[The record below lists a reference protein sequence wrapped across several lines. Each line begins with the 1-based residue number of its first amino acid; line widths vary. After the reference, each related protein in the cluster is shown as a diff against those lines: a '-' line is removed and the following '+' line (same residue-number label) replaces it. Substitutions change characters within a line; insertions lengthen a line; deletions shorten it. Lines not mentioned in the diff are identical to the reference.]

1 MNNDHTEYEGRV
13 LDIDKEAVQRKLA
26 DCGAELIARKDYR
39 RYVFN
44 TIPAIK
50 DRWVRLR
57 TDGRRT
63 KLTVKEITSVTVD
76 GVQEWETVVDDF
88 ETTLTMLE
96 KMGLKPKGYQ
106 ENRRELYV
114 LDGVK
119 LSIDEWPGLK
129 PLLEIEGHS
138 KDEVYAMLD
147 KLGLN
152 SDKFT
157 ANSISQIYLDELGID
172 LDNRSELRF
181 EDFCDNAFWDAAHF
195 RLRCYNTSRN

>member
-1 MNNDHTEYEGRV
+1 MDVDEE
-13 LDIDKEAVQRKLA
+13 IVQRKLV
-26 DCGAELIARKDYR
+26 DCGAALIVRKDYR

-44 TIPAIK
+44 SIPVIK

-57 TDGRRT
+57 TDGQKT
-63 KLTVKEITSVTVD
+63 NLTVKEMTSATVD

-88 ETTLTMLE
+88 ETALTMLE

-129 PLLEIEGHS
+129 SLLEIEGHS

-172 LDNRSELRF
+172 LDNRPWLRF
-181 EDFCDNAFWDAAHF
+181 EDF
-195 RLRCYNTSRN
+195 

>member
-57 TDGRRT
+57 TDGQRV
-63 KLTVKEITSVTVD
+63 KLTVKEITSATVD

-138 KDEVYAMLD
+138 KDEVYDMLN
-147 KLGLN
+147 KLDLDEG
-152 SDKFT
+152 SFT
-157 ANSISQIYLDELGID
+157 ASSISQIYLDELGID
-172 LDNRSELRF
+172 LDNRPELRF
-181 EDFCDNAFWDAAHF
+181 EDF
-195 RLRCYNTSRN
+195 

>member
-1 MNNDHTEYEGRV
+1 MADDHTEYEGRI
-13 LDIDKEAVQRKLA
+13 LNIDGISVRKKLA
-26 DCGAELIARKDYR
+26 DLGAELVAKKDYR

-57 TDGRRT
+57 TDGQKT
-63 KLTVKEITSVTVD
+63 KLTVKEMASATVD

-96 KMGLKPKGYQ
+96 KMGLRPKGYQ
-106 ENRRELYV
+106 ENRRELYT

-129 PLLEIEGHS
+129 PLLEIEGHN
-138 KDEVYAMLD
+138 KDEVYSMLN
-147 KLGLN
+147 KLDLD
-152 SDKFT
+152 SSQFT

-172 LDNRSELRF
+172 LDNRPELRF
-181 EDFCDNAFWDAAHF
+181 EDFK
-195 RLRCYNTSRN
+195 

>member
-13 LDIDKEAVQRKLA
+13 LNIDKASVQQRLT
-26 DCGAELIARKDYR
+26 DLGAGLVAKKNYR

-44 TIPAIK
+44 TIPAVK
-50 DRWVRLR
+50 NRWVRLR
-57 TDGRRT
+57 TDGQKT
-63 KLTVKEITSVTVD
+63 KLTVKEITKATVD

-106 ENRRELYV
+106 ENKRELYN

-138 KDEVYAMLD
+138 KAEVYDMLD
-147 KLGLN
+147 RLGLD
-152 SDKFT
+152 SGQFT
-157 ANSISQIYLDELGID
+157 ANSISQIYLDRLGID
-172 LDNRSELRF
+172 LDAVSELKFDTLNRT
-181 EDFCDNAFWDAAHF
+181 EE
-195 RLRCYNTSRN
+195 

>member
-26 DCGAELIARKDYR
+26 DCGAELIARKDYC

-57 TDGRRT
+57 TDGQQA
-63 KLTVKEITSVTVD
+63 KLTVKEMSAATVD
-76 GVQEWETVVDDF
+76 GVQEWETAVDDF

-96 KMGLKPKGYQ
+96 KMGLRPKGYQ
-106 ENRRELYV
+106 ENRRELYI

-129 PLLEIEGHS
+129 PLLEIEGYS
-138 KDEVYAMLD
+138 KDEVYGMLGR
-147 KLGLN
+147 LGLS
-152 SDKFT
+152 SDGFT
-157 ANSISQIYLDELGID
+157 AKSISQIYLDELGID
-172 LDNRSELRF
+172 LDNRPELRF
-181 EDFCDNAFWDAAHF
+181 EDF
-195 RLRCYNTSRN
+195 

>member
-13 LDIDKEAVQRKLA
+13 LDINKEAVRRKLA
-26 DCGAELIARKDYR
+26 GCGAELIAKKDYR

-57 TDGRRT
+57 TDGQQT
-63 KLTVKEITSVTVD
+63 KLTVKEMTSATVD

-106 ENRRELYV
+106 ENKRELYN
-114 LDGVK
+114 LNGAK

-129 PLLEIEGHS
+129 PLLEIEGHN
-138 KDEVYAMLD
+138 KDEVYDTLN

-152 SDKFT
+152 NANFT

-172 LDNRSELRF
+172 LDTVAELKF
-181 EDFCDNAFWDAAHF
+181 DS
-195 RLRCYNTSRN
+195 LLSV

>member
-1 MNNDHTEYEGRV
+1 MNSDHTEYEGRI
-13 LDIDKEAVQRKLA
+13 LNIDGISVRKKLA
-26 DCGAELIARKDYR
+26 DLGAGLVAKKDYR

-57 TDGRRT
+57 TDGRKT
-63 KLTVKEITSVTVD
+63 KLTVKEMASATVD
-76 GVQEWETVVDDF
+76 GVQEWEIVVDDF
-88 ETTLTMLE
+88 ETALTILK

-106 ENRRELYV
+106 ENRRELYT

-129 PLLEIEGHS
+129 PLLEIEGHN
-138 KDEVYAMLD
+138 KDEVYSMLN
-147 KLGLN
+147 KLDLDSGQ
-152 SDKFT
+152 FT

-172 LDNRSELRF
+172 LDNRPELRF
-181 EDFCDNAFWDAAHF
+181 EDFVELGAHSVPDAGKT
-195 RLRCYNTSRN
+195 LE

>member
-13 LDIDKEAVQRKLA
+13 LDIDKGVVRRKLA
-26 DCGAELIARKDYR
+26 DCGAELIAKKDYR

-57 TDGRRT
+57 TDGQRT
-63 KLTVKEITSVTVD
+63 KLTVKEMTSATVD

-106 ENRRELYV
+106 ENRRELYM

-119 LSIDEWPGLK
+119 LSIDEWPGLQ

-138 KDEVYAMLD
+138 KDAVYGMLGR
-147 KLGLN
+147 LGL
-152 SDKFT
+152 SSGKFT
-157 ANSISQIYLDELGID
+157 ADSISQIYLDELGID
-172 LDNRSELRF
+172 LDNRPELKF
-181 EDFCDNAFWDAAHF
+181 EDF
-195 RLRCYNTSRN
+195 

>member
-13 LDIDKEAVQRKLA
+13 LDINKEAVRRKLA
-26 DCGAELIARKDYR
+26 GCGAELIVKKDYR

-57 TDGRRT
+57 TDGQQT
-63 KLTVKEITSVTVD
+63 KLTVKEMTSATVD

-88 ETTLTMLE
+88 ETTLAMLE

-106 ENRRELYV
+106 ENRRELYM

-129 PLLEIEGHS
+129 PLLEIEGYS
-138 KDEVYAMLD
+138 KDEVYGMLGR
-147 KLGLN
+147 LGLSSN
-152 SDKFT
+152 GFT
-157 ANSISQIYLDELGID
+157 AKSISQIYLDELGID
-172 LDNRSELRF
+172 LDNRPELKF
-181 EDFCDNAFWDAAHF
+181 EDF
-195 RLRCYNTSRN
+195 

>member
-1 MNNDHTEYEGRV
+1 MSNDHTEYEGRV
-13 LDIDKEAVQRKLA
+13 LDIDKGVVRRKLA
-26 DCGAELIARKDYR
+26 DCGAELIAKKDYR

-57 TDGRRT
+57 TDGQRT
-63 KLTVKEITSVTVD
+63 KLTVKEVTSVTVD

-106 ENRRELYV
+106 ENRRELYT

-129 PLLEIEGHS
+129 PLLEIEGHG
-138 KDEVYAMLD
+138 KNEVYDMLGR
-147 KLGLN
+147 LGLS

-157 ANSISQIYLDELGID
+157 ANSISQIYLDELGIN
-172 LDNRSELRF
+172 LDNRPELRF
-181 EDFCDNAFWDAAHF
+181 EDF
-195 RLRCYNTSRN
+195 

>member
-13 LDIDKEAVQRKLA
+13 LDIDKGAVRRKLA
-26 DCGAELIARKDYR
+26 DCGAELIAKKDYR

-57 TDGRRT
+57 TDGQGI
-63 KLTVKEITSVTVD
+63 KLTVKEMTRATVD

-88 ETTLTMLE
+88 ETTLTMLK

-106 ENRRELYV
+106 ENRRELYM
-114 LDGVK
+114 LNGVK
-119 LSIDEWPGLK
+119 LSIDEWPGLN

-138 KDEVYAMLD
+138 KSDVYDTLSRLEID
-147 KLGLN
+147 DDQL
-152 SDKFT
+152 T
-157 ANSISQIYLDELGID
+157 ASSISQIYLDELGVD
-172 LDNRSELRF
+172 LDTVAELKF
-181 EDFCDNAFWDAAHF
+181 NSAIGSTD
-195 RLRCYNTSRN
+195 

>member
-1 MNNDHTEYEGRV
+1 MNNNHVEYEGRV
-13 LDIDKEAVQRKLA
+13 LNVNKDAVRRKLVNL
-26 DCGAELIARKDYR
+26 GAELVAKKDYR

-44 TIPAIK
+44 TIPATK
-50 DRWVRLR
+50 DRWIRLR
-57 TDGRRT
+57 TDGQKT
-63 KLTVKEITSVTVD
+63 KLTVKEMTKATVD

-88 ETTLTMLE
+88 ETTLIMRE

-106 ENRRELYV
+106 ENRRELYN
-114 LDGVK
+114 LNGVK

-138 KDEVYAMLD
+138 KDEVYDMLN

-152 SDKFT
+152 NANFT

-172 LDNRSELRF
+172 LDAVAELKF
-181 EDFCDNAFWDAAHF
+181 DS
-195 RLRCYNTSRN
+195 LLSV

>member
-26 DCGAELIARKDYR
+26 DCGAELIVRKGYR

-57 TDGRRT
+57 TDGQRA
-63 KLTVKEITSVTVD
+63 KLTVKEMSAATVD

-88 ETTLTMLE
+88 ETTLIMLE

-106 ENRRELYV
+106 ENRRELYI

-129 PLLEIEGHS
+129 PLLEIEGYS
-138 KDEVYAMLD
+138 KDEVYGMLGR
-147 KLGLN
+147 LGLS

-157 ANSISQIYLDELGID
+157 ANSISQIYLDELGIN
-172 LDNRSELRF
+172 LDNRPELRF
-181 EDFCDNAFWDAAHF
+181 EDF
-195 RLRCYNTSRN
+195 

>member
-63 KLTVKEITSVTVD
+63 KLTVKEMSSATVD

-106 ENRRELYV
+106 ENRRELYT
-114 LDGVK
+114 LDGV
-119 LSIDEWPGLK
+119 
-129 PLLEIEGHS
+129 
-138 KDEVYAMLD
+138 
-147 KLGLN
+147 

-172 LDNRSELRF
+172 LDNRPELRF
-181 EDFCDNAFWDAAHF
+181 EDF
-195 RLRCYNTSRN
+195 

>member
-13 LDIDKEAVQRKLA
+13 VDINKEAVRRKLT

-57 TDGRRT
+57 TDGQRA
-63 KLTVKEITSVTVD
+63 KLTVKEITSATVD

-106 ENRRELYV
+106 ENRRELYT

-129 PLLEIEGHS
+129 PLLEIEGHG
-138 KDEVYAMLD
+138 KNEVYDMLGR
-147 KLGLN
+147 LGL
-152 SDKFT
+152 SGDKFT
-157 ANSISQIYLDELGID
+157 ANSISQIYLDELGIN
-172 LDNRSELRF
+172 LDNRPELRF
-181 EDFCDNAFWDAAHF
+181 EDF
-195 RLRCYNTSRN
+195 

>member
-13 LDIDKEAVQRKLA
+13 LDIDKGAVRRKLA
-26 DCGAELIARKDYR
+26 DCGAELIAKKDYR

-63 KLTVKEITSVTVD
+63 KLTVKEMSSATVD

-106 ENRRELYV
+106 ENRRELYT

-129 PLLEIEGHS
+129 PLLEIEGHG
-138 KDEVYAMLD
+138 KNEVYDMLGR
-147 KLGLN
+147 LGLS

-157 ANSISQIYLDELGID
+157 ANSISQIYLDELGVD
-172 LDNRSELRF
+172 LDTVAELKF
-181 EDFCDNAFWDAAHF
+181 NSAIGSTD
-195 RLRCYNTSRN
+195 